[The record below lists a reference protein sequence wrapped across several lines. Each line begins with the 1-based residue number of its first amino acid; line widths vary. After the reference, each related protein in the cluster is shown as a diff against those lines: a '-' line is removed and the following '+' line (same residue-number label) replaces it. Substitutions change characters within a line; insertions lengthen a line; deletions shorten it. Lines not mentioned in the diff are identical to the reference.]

1 MIRPENLASGTSQ
14 VHGFEQISREARTA
28 IARGIQRDDAV
39 AEMEMLG
46 LSLRTINILEDSRF
60 QIVRLSELVSLQQNQ
75 LLEIS
80 NFGEHGLHEL
90 MDCLSRYYLLDRF
103 KKRFESNSK

>member
-1 MIRPENLASGTSQ
+1 MIRPENSTSGTPQ
-14 VHGFEQISREARTA
+14 IDDVEQISQEARVA
-28 IARGIQRDDAV
+28 ISRGIQRGDAV

-46 LSLRTINILEDSRF
+46 LSLRTINILEESRF
-60 QIVRLSELVSLQQNQ
+60 QIIRLSELVSLQRNQ

-80 NFGEHGLHEL
+80 NFGEHGLYEL

-103 KKRFESNSK
+103 KERFESKSK

>member
-1 MIRPENLASGTSQ
+1 MIRPENPTSGTPKIDD
-14 VHGFEQISREARTA
+14 FEQISQEARVA
-28 IARGIQRDDAV
+28 ISRGVQRDDAV

-46 LSLRTINILEDSRF
+46 LSLRTINILEESRF
-60 QIVRLSELVSLQQNQ
+60 QIVRLSELVSFQRNQ
-75 LLEIS
+75 LMEIS

-103 KKRFESNSK
+103 KERFESKSK

>member
-1 MIRPENLASGTSQ
+1 MIRPKNFASDTPQ
-14 VHGFEQISREARTA
+14 VDGFEKISQEARVA
-28 IARGIQRDDAV
+28 ISNGIQRGDAV

-60 QIVRLSELVSLQQNQ
+60 QIVRLSELVSLQRNQ
-75 LLEIS
+75 LQEIS

-103 KKRFESNSK
+103 KRRFESNSK